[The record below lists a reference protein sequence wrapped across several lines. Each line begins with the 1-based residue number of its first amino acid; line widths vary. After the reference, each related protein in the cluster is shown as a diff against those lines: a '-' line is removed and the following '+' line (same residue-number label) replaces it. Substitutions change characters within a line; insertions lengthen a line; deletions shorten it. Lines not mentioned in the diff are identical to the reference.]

1 MQIHKDAIAS
11 IVECFPQT
19 AQLETSIKEEFYPP
33 SVKCR
38 VRYTLPATERSVPM
52 TLKLFALSERE
63 ERLSF
68 TFDIMAGSSGMN
80 TCLMHLLTVFE

>member
-1 MQIHKDAIAS
+1 MQIYKDAIAS
-11 IVECFPQT
+11 IVERFPQA

-38 VRYTLPATERSVPM
+38 VRYTLPTTERSVPM
-52 TLKLFALSERE
+52 TLKLTLSERE